1 MPNEL
6 TGKHI
11 AIMVE
16 KLYDDREFWYPYL
29 RMKEAGAE
37 VTIVGSGK
45 GPYAGKAGIE
55 ATEDVSADQVNGAD
69 FDAVIIPGGYSPDH
83 MRRTPAMVE
92 FVRQAGQ
99 TGRVV
104 AAVCH
109 GPWMLASAGLCK
121 GRTVTGFFSIKDDL
135 INAGA
140 EYVDMEV
147 VNDRGVITS
156 RNPNDLPA
164 FCRTIIEELSKVL
177 ACPNL
182 MKTSAFHPH
191 QTPTGNPQGVS
202 PS

>member
-6 TGKHI
+6 TGKRI

-16 KLYDDREFWYPYL
+16 KLYDDRESWYPYL

-55 ATEDVSADQVNGAD
+55 ANEDVSADQVNGAD

-99 TGRVV
+99 AGRVV

-109 GPWMLASAGLCK
+109 GPWM
-121 GRTVTGFFSIKDDL
+121 
-135 INAGA
+135 
-140 EYVDMEV
+140 
-147 VNDRGVITS
+147 
-156 RNPNDLPA
+156 
-164 FCRTIIEELSKVL
+164 
-177 ACPNL
+177 
-182 MKTSAFHPH
+182 
-191 QTPTGNPQGVS
+191 
-202 PS
+202 

>member
-6 TGKHI
+6 TGKRI
-11 AIMVE
+11 AVMVE

-37 VTIVGSGK
+37 VTVVGSGK

-55 ATEDVSADQVNGAD
+55 ATEDVSADKVNGAD

-99 TGRVV
+99 AGRVV

-140 EYVDMEV
+140 EYVDKEV
-147 VNDRGVITS
+147 VNDRGIITS

-164 FCRTIIEELSKVL
+164 FCRTIIEALSKL
-177 ACPNL
+177 ALAGRDKSRPYEQQYR
-182 MKTSAFHPH
+182 AHPIT
-191 QTPTGNPQGVS
+191 QNS
-202 PS
+202 KL

>member
-1 MPNEL
+1 MSQDL
-6 TGKHI
+6 TNKRI

-55 ATEDVSADQVNGAD
+55 AKEDVSADKVNGAD

-99 TGRVV
+99 AGRVV

-140 EYVDMEV
+140 EYVDREV
-147 VNDRGVITS
+147 VNDKRVITS
-156 RNPNDLPA
+156 RHPEDLPA
-164 FCRTIIEELSKVL
+164 FCRTIIEELS
-177 ACPNL
+177 
-182 MKTSAFHPH
+182 H
-191 QTPTGNPQGVS
+191 
-202 PS
+202 

>member
-6 TGKHI
+6 TGKRI
-11 AIMVE
+11 AVMVE
-16 KLYDDREFWYPYL
+16 KLYDDREFWYSYF

-37 VTIVGSGK
+37 VTVVGSGK

-55 ATEDVSADQVNGAD
+55 ANEDVSADKVNGAD

-99 TGRVV
+99 AGRVV

-109 GPWMLASAGLCK
+109 GGWMLASAGLCK

-140 EYVDMEV
+140 EYVDREV

-164 FCRTIIEELSKVL
+164 FCRTIIEELSK
-177 ACPNL
+177 
-182 MKTSAFHPH
+182 
-191 QTPTGNPQGVS
+191 
-202 PS
+202 